1 MRNQTTAL
9 MAFALAVGISLP
21 MAAQTQ
27 SSSPTTQPSTP
38 AQAPTSGAGSS
49 QAPSAG
55 AGSSQ
60 APSSAA
66 GSSQTQAAPDQSQ
79 GAASA
84 TTQQRDP
91 VAEALNLTD
100 DQQAKL
106 QPIIREEMTQINA
119 ARNDTSLTQE
129 QKQQKI
135 DQIRQTEFPKIQA
148 ILTPEQQKKLAEMQQ
163 QARRGQQGSTN
174 ASPNNAPPQK

>member
-1 MRNQTTAL
+1 
-9 MAFALAVGISLP
+9 MAFALALGISLP

-27 SSSPTTQPSTP
+27 SSSPNTQPSTP
-38 AQAPTSGAGSS
+38 TQSPTPGAGSS
-49 QAPSAG
+49 QAQS
-55 AGSSQ
+55 
-60 APSSAA
+60 PSSGA
-66 GSSQTQAAPDQSQ
+66 GSSQTQAAPEQGQAGTS
-79 GAASA
+79 GAAQ
-84 TTQQRDP
+84 QQRDP

-148 ILTPEQQKKLAEMQQ
+148 ILTPEQQKKLAEMQE
-163 QARRGQQGSTN
+163 QARKGQGGAN

>member
-9 MAFALAVGISLP
+9 MAFALALGISLP

-38 AQAPTSGAGSS
+38 SQAPT
-49 QAPSAG
+49 AG
-55 AGSSQ
+55 AGS
-60 APSSAA
+60 APS
-66 GSSQTQAAPDQSQ
+66 QAAPEQTQ
-79 GAASA
+79 GAPAA

-91 VAEALNLTD
+91 VADALNLTD

-148 ILTPEQQKKLAEMQQ
+148 ILTPEQQKKLADMQE
-163 QARRGQQGSTN
+163 QARRGQGSTN
-174 ASPNNAPPQK
+174 ASPNNAPPPPQK

>member
-9 MAFALAVGISLP
+9 MAFALALGLSLP
-21 MAAQTQ
+21 MAAQSQ
-27 SSSPTTQPSTP
+27 SSSPTTQPSAP
-38 AQAPTSGAGSS
+38 AQAPS
-49 QAPSAG
+49 
-55 AGSSQ
+55 
-60 APSSAA
+60 A
-66 GSSQTQAAPDQSQ
+66 GSSQTQAAPPQNQ

-91 VAEALNLTD
+91 VAEALNLTE

-148 ILTPEQQKKLAEMQQ
+148 ILTPEQQKKLAEMQE
-163 QARRGQQGSTN
+163 QARRGQGSTN
-174 ASPNNAPPQK
+174 ASPNNAPPPPQK

>member
-1 MRNQTTAL
+1 MRNHTTAL
-9 MAFALAVGISLP
+9 MAFALAVGMSLP

-27 SSSPTTQPSTP
+27 SSSPNTQPSAP
-38 AQAPTSGAGSS
+38 SQAPISGAGSS
-49 QAPSAG
+49 QTQSAPAQG
-55 AGSSQ
+55 E
-60 APSSAA
+60 
-66 GSSQTQAAPDQSQ
+66 AAPTT
-79 GAASA
+79 

-119 ARNDTSLTQE
+119 ARNDSSLTQE

-148 ILTPEQQKKLAEMQQ
+148 ILTPEQQKKLAEMQE
-163 QARRGQQGSTN
+163 QARKGQGSTN
-174 ASPNNAPPQK
+174 TSPNNAPPQK

>member
-9 MAFALAVGISLP
+9 MAFALAVGLSLP
-21 MAAQTQ
+21 LAAQTQ

-38 AQAPTSGAGSS
+38 SQSPSSGAESS
-49 QAPSAG
+49 QVPNAG

-60 APSSAA
+60 APGSAT
-66 GSSQTQAAPDQSQ
+66 GSAQTQAAPEQNQ
-79 GAASA
+79 GAPSA

-148 ILTPEQQKKLAEMQQ
+148 ILTPEQQKKLAEMQE
-163 QARRGQQGSTN
+163 QARKGQGSTT

>member
-1 MRNQTTAL
+1 MRNQTSAL
-9 MAFALAVGISLP
+9 MAFALAVGVSLP
-21 MAAQTQ
+21 LAAQTLQ
-27 SSSPTTQPSTP
+27 TSPRPSTQHLRP
-38 AQAPTSGAGSS
+38 SPPVGRPARGPAGQAQAP
-49 QAPSAG
+49 APQS
-55 AGSSQ
+55 
-60 APSSAA
+60 PNPAA
-66 GSSQTQAAPDQSQ
+66 FRNRALRP
-79 GAASA
+79 
-84 TTQQRDP
+84 RRHP

-148 ILTPEQQKKLAEMQQ
+148 ILTPEQQKKLAEMQE
-163 QARRGQQGSTN
+163 QARKGQGSTT